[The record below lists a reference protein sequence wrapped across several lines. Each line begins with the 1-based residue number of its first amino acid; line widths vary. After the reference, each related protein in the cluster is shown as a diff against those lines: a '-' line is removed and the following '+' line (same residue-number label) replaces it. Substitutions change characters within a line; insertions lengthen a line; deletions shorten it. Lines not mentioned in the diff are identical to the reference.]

1 MSHSLLAL
9 VTRSSDA
16 EEDRWLAHLRAAMP
30 GEEIRSLR
38 GLSEDERAR
47 VDVAIVANPDPADL
61 ELLPNLKW
69 VHSLWAGVER
79 LVAELQGFTA
89 PVVRLTDPELARNMA
104 EAVLAWT
111 YYLQRDMPA
120 YAKAQREKTWAPRP
134 YVKPSQLRVGL
145 LGLGKLGGRAAER
158 LLDAGFQVSGWSRSL
173 KSLAGVTCH
182 AGEAG
187 LSEML
192 GEADI
197 LVSLLPLTAQ
207 TRGLLNAARFA
218 QMKPGAQI
226 INFGRGPVIDDEAL
240 LAALRSGQIGHAVL
254 DVFAVEPLPPEH
266 PYWSTPGVTVLPH
279 ISAETDRVTASA
291 LVAGNIAAWRAGG
304 QLPET
309 VDFAAGY

>member
-16 EEDRWLAHLRAAMP
+16 DEARWLTHLRAAMP
-30 GEEIRSLR
+30 GEDLRSLR
-38 GLSEDERAR
+38 GMSEAERAK

-61 ELLPNLKW
+61 TLLPNLKW

-120 YAKAQREKTWAPRP
+120 YAQAQREKTWAPRP

-158 LLDAGFQVSGWSRSL
+158 LRGAGFQVSGWSRSL
-173 KSLAGVTCH
+173 KDLEGVRCH
-182 AGEAG
+182 AGDAG
-187 LSEML
+187 LTALL

-240 LAALRSGQIGHAVL
+240 LAALQSGQIRHAVL
-254 DVFAVEPLPPEH
+254 DVFAVEPLPADH
-266 PYWSTPGVTVLPH
+266 PYWTAPGVTVLPH
-279 ISAETDRVTASA
+279 ISAETDRDTASA
-291 LVAGNIAAWRAGG
+291 LVAKNIAAWRADGS
-304 QLPET
+304 LPET